1 MKKHKSNYMPWFFY
15 MFNVNLYKKGF
26 QIPCI
31 DSNVTEFKSITCH
44 L

>member
-1 MKKHKSNYMPWFFY
+1 MPRFFTRS
-15 MFNVNLYKKGF
+15 MLISIKKGF
-26 QIPCI
+26 QIPRI